1 MLFQILDDKK
11 DCLGIYSGN
20 EFYYGDVKESFS
32 RTWDWSPHLINKEC
46 EYARIYCGGQTLDSV
61 CPDKLKDR
69 YETYKGKIKAFIKAT
84 SIAKINIEN
93 ICLFSLIPERHLLH
107 WCQVKNEICEYVFNN
122 FEKPKN
128 HKFLSDLSEMIC
140 EIKQRPVNIDNNRLF
155 YYSKNDFKAK
165 TLWDKFGGQKP
176 YIYYN
181 IWGTKTGR
189 LSTMENTFPIL
200 NLKKEISDIVKPTN
214 NMFVQ
219 FDFNGA
225 EIRTLLSL
233 SGKEQPEEDIHTWNL
248 ENVYRGIGT
257 RDKVKQR
264 FFAWLYNPN
273 SRDHLTERFYDK
285 RGVLSKYYYGG
296 EVHTPMGRSIPS
308 DDFHALN
315 YLLQSV
321 SSDNCLKQAIK
332 LNRFLKGRK
341 SFVHSVV
348 HDSIT
353 VDLHQNDRN
362 IVTQL
367 QEIFEDTELGIFQS
381 SMYFSKNYKHMER
394 V

>member
-11 DCLGIYSGN
+11 DCLGIYSNN
-20 EFYYGDVKESFS
+20 EFYYGNLKESFQA
-32 RTWDWSPHLINKEC
+32 TWDWSPHLAGKEYN
-46 EYARIYCGGQTLDSV
+46 YARIYCGGKTLEEI
-61 CPDKLKDR
+61 CPDNLVDR
-69 YETYKGKIKAFIKAT
+69 YEIHRDKIKSFIKAV
-84 SIAKINIEN
+84 SIAKIHIDEV
-93 ICLFSLIPERHLLH
+93 CLFDLIPERHLLH
-107 WCQVKNEICEYVFNN
+107 WCQVKNEICEFIFKNYK
-122 FEKPKN
+122 KPAN
-128 HKFLSDLSEMIC
+128 HKFLSDLSEMVYNI
-140 EIKQRPVNIDNNRLF
+140 EQQPVIINNNRLF
-155 YYSKNDFKAK
+155 SYSKSDYKAK
-165 TLWDKFGGQKP
+165 TLWDKFAGKNA
-176 YIYYN
+176 YISYN

-189 LSTMENTFPIL
+189 LSTKENSFPIL
-200 NLKKEISDIVKPTN
+200 NLKKEIADVVIPKN

-219 FDFNGA
+219 LDFNGA

-233 SGKEQPEEDIHTWNL
+233 SGKQQPAEDIHTWNI

-257 RDKVKQR
+257 REKAKQR

-273 SRDHLTERFYDK
+273 SKDHLTDRFYDRDK
-285 RGVLSKYYYGG
+285 ILTKYYYDGR
-296 EVHTPMGRSIPS
+296 VYTPMGRIIES

-332 LNRFLKGRK
+332 IYKLLKGKK

-353 VDLHQNDRN
+353 IDLHKDDRN
-362 IVTQL
+362 LVSQI
-367 QEIFEDTELGIFQS
+367 QEIFEDTELGIFPS
-381 SMYFSKNYKHMER
+381 SMYFSKNYKDMEM